1 MIGGRTE
8 GRIQEEDAAH
18 HGEGRWRDVTK
29 PVNFLLFSPRI
40 GGIVLRF
47 LMKKN
52 ETVGVL
58 NQDVLH
64 LAHCS
69 TLLILYK
76 IFI

>member
-18 HGEGRWRDVTK
+18 YSEGRWRDVTK
-29 PVNFLLFSPRI
+29 SVNFLLFFPRI

-58 NQDVLH
+58 NQDVLN